1 MSLLKKVNKSKFGL
15 EGQTPISYLT
25 QIFNQKT
32 KNSRFTREARSSG
45 GSTPPSVDFTLL
57 TAENNEILLT
67 EDSFELIL
75 E

>member
-1 MSLLKKVNKSKFGL
+1 MSLLKKVNKSKFGF

-32 KNSRFTREARSSG
+32 KNSRFTREVQSSG

-57 TAENNEILLT
+57 TTENNEILLT

>member
-1 MSLLKKVNKSKFGL
+1 MSLLKKVNKSRFGL
-15 EGQTPISYLT
+15 EGQTPTSYLT

-45 GSTPPSVDFTLL
+45 GSPSSPIGFTQLI
-57 TAENNEILLT
+57 TENNEILLT
-67 EDSFELIL
+67 EDNFELIL